1 MPAIGQP
8 IEPMASFL
16 PNSNLTKFHEMLF
29 LIQEIQ
35 LSLSTFSGLTG
46 KMTILEREETYV
58 NT

>member
-16 PNSNLTKFHEMLF
+16 PNSNLTKSPEMLF

-35 LSLSTFSGLTG
+35 LGPSTFSGLTG
-46 KMTILEREETYV
+46 KITKLERAETKG